1 MRTLASLSILMIPRM
16 LRPVLSLIAGSVFVT
31 GLFAQAPAPK
41 LEFPATSPAATIKQ
55 RVGLTDIE
63 INYSRPSMRGRKIF
77 GALVPYGEVWRTGA
91 NSATKVTLSTAVKF
105 NGTAV
110 PAGTYALFTIPGQAE
125 WTVIFNQVSGQWG
138 SYAYDAKNDVA
149 RFTAKPIAL
158 NNPVETFGISISEL
172 ANDSAA
178 TLALSWENTRVPM
191 KVEVDV
197 VGALVPQIEA
207 VMASAEPKKPYFAS
221 AMFYYENNLD
231 LTKAVTWMD
240 AGLAEQPNAFWMIY
254 RKGLLLEKKG
264 DKAGA
269 LAAAQKSLEAVRNA
283 PADKTPESLKAEYV
297 RLNEALLA
305 RVK

>member
-91 NSATKVTLSTAVKF
+91 NSATKVTLSTAVKL

>member
-1 MRTLASLSILMIPRM
+1 MIPRL